1 MTGQGGSSRPRKL
14 LRAVR
19 RRRRRRKRSA
29 TRRPSIFLGVAAL
42 VMLGQSIALI
52 VWTVIRL
59 GHLPPGCD
67 GAGTQFCDLTGSSLL
82 REAPVA
88 FAVAGF
94 GCALAYHVA
103 RRSNLAWVLAV
114 GSEITLGL
122 AATAR
127 EIWGIDASGGY
138 VILSVFAALGLLL
151 AEPLKALVNHF
162 LDHR

>member
-1 MTGQGGSSRPRKL
+1 
-14 LRAVR
+14 
-19 RRRRRRKRSA
+19 
-29 TRRPSIFLGVAAL
+29 
-42 VMLGQSIALI
+42 MLGQSIALI

-67 GAGTQFCDLTGSSLL
+67 GVGTQFCDLTDSSLL

-88 FAVAGF
+88 FVVAGL

-138 VILSVFAALGLLL
+138 VILSVFAALGFLL